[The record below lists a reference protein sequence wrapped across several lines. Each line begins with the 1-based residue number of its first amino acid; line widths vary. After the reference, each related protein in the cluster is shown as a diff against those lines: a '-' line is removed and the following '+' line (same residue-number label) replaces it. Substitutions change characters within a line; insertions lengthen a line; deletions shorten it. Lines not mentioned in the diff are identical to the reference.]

1 MQSTAVRSS
10 CNGSSVFN
18 RHPQSTLGTRDLSRA
33 NLTPNP
39 GFKFRTFPSS
49 KSPSPSTSRHSIAI
63 SRCLLPSEAPER
75 PPFVKST
82 SKVGAKFWPLHCGIS
97 TNTFDPSEGRSFRDW
112 IELVGEV
119 ISTAFPIWVALGCL
133 LGLVKPSCYDWVKPK
148 WSVLGIAVTMLGMG
162 MTLSFDDLR
171 GALAMPKELISGF
184 LLQYSVMP
192 ISAFLVSK
200 LLNLPS
206 HYAAG
211 LILVGCCPGGTAS
224 NIVTYLARG
233 NVALSVL
240 MTAAS
245 TISAVIM
252 TPFLTAKLAGQYV
265 AVDAAG
271 LLLSTLQVVLLPVLA
286 GAFLNQYF
294 QSLVKLVS
302 PLMPPIA
309 VATVAVL
316 CGNAIAQ
323 SSSAIL
329 SSGRQVL
336 LAASLLHASGF
347 FFGYILSRIL
357 KLDEASART
366 VSIEVGMQNS
376 VLGVVL
382 ATQHFGNPL
391 TAVPCAVS
399 SVCHSIFG
407 SVLAGFW
414 RRSLPSEKLK

>member
-1 MQSTAVRSS
+1 MQTCTIRTCRVPAPYDRVYRAP
-10 CNGSSVFN
+10 V
-18 RHPQSTLGTRDLSRA
+18 SRA
-33 NLTPNP
+33 RLQLPP
-39 GFKFRTFPSS
+39 ISFPELKPRSFQLQS
-49 KSPSPSTSRHSIAI
+49 CLEKSIFVVSPSAH
-63 SRCLLPSEAPER
+63 L
-75 PPFVKST
+75 T
-82 SKVGAKFWPLHCGIS
+82 SKPRLGPLRCGNSS
-97 TNTFDPSEGRSFRDW
+97 TVLTTDKKSW
-112 IELVGEV
+112 IEVFGEV
-119 ISTAFPIWVALGCL
+119 ISTAFPVWVAFGCF
-133 LGLVKPSCYDWVKPK
+133 LGLVRPTSFNWVQPK
-148 WSVLGIAVTMLGMG
+148 WTVMGITLTMLGMG
-162 MTLSFDDLR
+162 MTLTFDDLR
-171 GALAMPKELISGF
+171 GALAMPKELFSGF
-184 LLQYSVMP
+184 MLQYSVMP
-192 ISAFLVSK
+192 LSAYFVSK

-224 NIVTYLARG
+224 NIVTYIARG

-245 TISAVIM
+245 TIAAVVM

-271 LLLSTLQVVLLPVLA
+271 LFMSTLQVVLLPVLA

-294 QSLVKLVS
+294 KSLVKIVC

-329 SSGRQVL
+329 MSGQKAVL
-336 LAASLLHASGF
+336 AVALLHTSGF
-347 FFGYILSRIL
+347 FFGYVLSRMLGI
-357 KLDEASART
+357 DVSSSRT
-366 VSIEVGMQNS
+366 ISIEVGMQNS

-382 ATQHFGNPL
+382 ATQHFGDPL

-407 SVLAGFW
+407 SALAGIW
-414 RRSLPSEKLK
+414 RRSIPSKTEYLQNKAENEDN